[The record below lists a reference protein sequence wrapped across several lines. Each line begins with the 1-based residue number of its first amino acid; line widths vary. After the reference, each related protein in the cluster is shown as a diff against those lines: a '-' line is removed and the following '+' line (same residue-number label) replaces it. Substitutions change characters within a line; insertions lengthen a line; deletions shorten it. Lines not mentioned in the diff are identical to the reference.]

1 MEEKVK
7 ARLQYLNKAFSDQ
20 YSKVETAKSTLKE
33 DELALARL
41 EGEIG
46 TLKAVL
52 SEIEEEK
59 KQQEKEKEK
68 PTPKLA
74 PKEKQ

>member
-7 ARLQYLNKAFSDQ
+7 ARLQYLVKSHQEQ

-33 DELALARL
+33 DELTLARL

-46 TLKAVL
+46 TLKAIL
-52 SEIEEEK
+52 NEIELEK
-59 KQQEKEKEK
+59 TQEKEKEIK
-68 PTPKLA
+68 PLEKYVK
-74 PKEKQ
+74 KE

>member
-7 ARLQYLNKAFSDQ
+7 ARLQYLAKSYQEQ

-33 DELALARL
+33 DELTLARL

-46 TLKAVL
+46 TLKAIL
-52 SEIEEEK
+52 NEIESEK
-59 KQQEKEKEK
+59 TLAKEKEVK
-68 PTPKLA
+68 PVEKA
-74 PKEKQ
+74 VKKE